1 MAGVKNN
8 PIKYRYPLLFFFS
21 RLLLLKHSTIIHHVN
36 QRPHAEHKLPWRFFA
51 VRVFIFFGTLSAS
64 LSNFF
69 VPNAL
74 IYVLHNYLELWWWN
88 SLGFLFSPKKNQTN
102 KTKTNTQPPKKSL
115 CPIYHSLLTS
125 CVVLI
130 DHIAL
135 HIN

>member
-8 PIKYRYPLLFFFS
+8 PIKYRYPFFFL

-51 VRVFIFFGTLSAS
+51 LRVFIFFGTLSAS
-64 LSNFF
+64 LFNFF

-88 SLGFLFSPKKNQTN
+88 SLGFLFSPKKNN
-102 KTKTNTQPPKKSL
+102 KQNKNQHPTTKEIVMSNLSFIIDFL
-115 CPIYHSLLTS
+115 C
-125 CVVLI
+125 C
-130 DHIAL
+130 
-135 HIN
+135 INRSYSSTH

>member
-8 PIKYRYPLLFFFS
+8 PIKYRYPFFFL

-51 VRVFIFFGTLSAS
+51 VRVFIVFGTLSAS
-64 LSNFF
+64 LFNFF

-88 SLGFLFSPKKNQTN
+88 SLGFLFSPKKKPNKQNKNQHPT
-102 KTKTNTQPPKKSL
+102 TKEIVMSNLSFIIDFL
-115 CPIYHSLLTS
+115 C
-125 CVVLI
+125 C
-130 DHIAL
+130 
-135 HIN
+135 INRSYSSTH